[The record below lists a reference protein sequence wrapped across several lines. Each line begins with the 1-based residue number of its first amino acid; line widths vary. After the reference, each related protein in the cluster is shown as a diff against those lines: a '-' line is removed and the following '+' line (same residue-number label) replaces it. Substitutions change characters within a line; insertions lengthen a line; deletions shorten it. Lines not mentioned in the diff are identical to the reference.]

1 MTSSAHRLAAVI
13 AAVAVIAL
21 ANGATANAADIG
33 TATAITTAVTGTM
46 NTAALIL
53 KSGDAVYQNE
63 VITTDAEG
71 VGQFEFRDE
80 TKLAVGPG
88 STVVLDNFVYD
99 SDTSKAKVVINLTQ
113 GAFRFI
119 TGKSDHTAYEIVTPT
134 ATIGVRGTAFDVYTK
149 DDGELAVAMINGAVE
164 VCPRGGLCR
173 VHNVVGEF
181 LHMTPFGDFS
191 LRKTWDGTF
200 LKGVPFKIA
209 LPFLN
214 DQNSLIP
221 ALRGS
226 TSTVGRYLKAAGN
239 DIGKVIKLPLTKF
252 PKLKLPHLFK

>member
-1 MTSSAHRLAAVI
+1 MKSSAHRLAAVL
-13 AAVAVIAL
+13 AAVAIVAL
-21 ANGATANAADIG
+21 ADSATAVAENIG
-33 TATAITTAVTGTM
+33 TATAIATVVTGTL
-46 NTAALIL
+46 NTGELTL
-53 KSGDAVYQNE
+53 KSGDVVYQNE
-63 VITTDAEG
+63 VITTDDAG

-119 TGKSDHTAYEIVTPT
+119 TGKSDHSAYEIVTPT

-149 DDGELAVAMINGAVE
+149 DDGELAVAMIDGAVE

-173 VHNVVGEF
+173 VHNVIGQF
-181 LHMTPFGDFS
+181 LHMTPLGDFS

-209 LPFLN
+209 LPFLS
-214 DQNSLIP
+214 DQNNLIP

-226 TSTVGRYLKAAGN
+226 TSTVGRYLKRSR
-239 DIGKVIKLPLTKF
+239 K
-252 PKLKLPHLFK
+252 